1 MSPNT
6 PGLRKGENIVVHE
19 LLFLGHKLLAQGETK
34 NLYQDSQ
41 HVRNDKYTSV
51 LLKKMVTDSLKEN
64 MVFGIWCSL

>member
-19 LLFLGHKLLAQGETK
+19 LLFLGHKLLAQGQTK
-34 NLYQDSQ
+34 NLHQDSQ

-51 LLKKMVTDSLKEN
+51 LLKKMVTDPLKEN